1 MAYADFGSGFLSVL
15 DRASKMQRNSDYND
29 YRQGMLELSRNQDE
43 RAKELQPL
51 LVEDQTLKNQERRL
65 KNATEQ
71 ITFDATEY
79 STAALNYH
87 NSVGLTGNVF
97 KQGTNGNAVD
107 INLERAITGN
117 NKQLF
122 IDLANTTRG
131 GKLNRSIDINGDVVS
146 GKIADFKKV
155 GDENTGYFYEVT
167 IQPGNG
173 AEAGPMTQNR
183 TVNGDDLVKRIP
195 AKNFED
201 SARNVLAESYLTVGI
216 KGDTAVYKAMSEFE
230 QQDIL
235 NLEAERKARDLLL
248 QRIESIPDE
257 IDLGKKT
264 ELIGM
269 ATAANG
275 DELKALIQNVGLTD
289 DPTSFLAELEAEA
302 RAEYEADD
310 SSWRSDGSKK
320 SSKGFLGPVEN
331 TVEGGTMT
339 EVSIGVEINGE
350 EMDIPTMVPTLT
362 QDEVNTLANMQL
374 EGNAA
379 AIPQSIKQ
387 KAIDHAQQRIAAGK
401 SPFYHD
407 GEELVDE
414 LRALQTTDANGKVTF
429 SNPKRAKELEKE
441 LKNIIDDKSFNALIN
456 TEGRKVQAGKGE
468 RMVEWAEDQVQDFIK
483 LMDEEP
489 AQAAALV
496 AMGLISFIPAVR
508 VGGWVLRGGAN
519 VLKHVTTKAKKIDNA
534 TDKPGLIKKLFTR
547 NKKSEA
553 PTGNAGGATRQSPE
567 QLRTAQQQ
575 RRNNETFQRRD
586 YSDYDTPPTQRTGP
600 AEVRVSSPLP
610 GGGTPRSR
618 VGQAIDSTKQTIA
631 NNNPIAG
638 RRIAPARIA
647 IAAGA
652 TDYVLDSFADENG
665 EVPVTNIEQVTGK
678 RPKFTFNSDE
688 ALREAIINEVND
700 PDSEL
705 TKTFLVK
712 RGINAE
718 NFKRELP
725 KLPTEDQLRAIYA
738 VAKSSGASV
747 DDQLKMVSRM
757 RNQFVT
763 GSMDVNAD
771 QAQQTANQTRNSITS
786 RINAEETIRNNEF
799 NRNEK
804 RNPKPDQSRL
814 DSIATGVAD
823 IEALLVDEG
832 GAYTDANF
840 GKVKPKLNQLWRQ
853 ANNSLNVGEAAA
865 GREAALDATMSF
877 MGAISA
883 NQSAGMNWS
892 DQMDSF
898 FGDDAQLTIGNTAE
912 YLRAETKIVKGN
924 ERVSGFYFRNPAT
937 STKRLD
943 FPISISTMRKL
954 MGSKLVA
961 ELEKLALANNEA
973 ES

>member
-15 DRASKMQRNSDYND
+15 DRASKMQKNSDYND
-29 YRQGMLELSRNQDE
+29 YRQGMLELSKKEDK
-43 RAKELQPL
+43 RAEELQPL
-51 LVEDQTLKNQERRL
+51 AVEDQTLKNQERRL
-65 KNATEQ
+65 KIGTDQ

-79 STAALNYH
+79 SAAASLYH
-87 NSVGLTGNVF
+87 NSAGLTGDVF
-97 KQGTNGNAVD
+97 END
-107 INLERAITGN
+107 IARAITGT
-117 NKQLF
+117 NKQTFL
-122 IDLANTTRG
+122 DLANTSRG
-131 GKLNRSIDINGDVVS
+131 GKLNRSIDANGNVIP

-155 GDENTGYFYEVT
+155 GDESTGFFYEVT

-173 AEAGPMTQNR
+173 AEAGPMTENR

-195 AKNFED
+195 AESFEA
-201 SARNVLAESYLTVGI
+201 SARNLLATSYIEVGV
-216 KGDTAVYKAMSEFE
+216 KGDRAKYNAMSGFE
-230 QQDIL
+230 KQAIL
-235 NLEAERKARDLLL
+235 DLEAQRKARDLLL
-248 QRIESIPDE
+248 QQIESIPDE

-339 EVSIGVEINGE
+339 EVSIGVDINGE

-508 VGGWVLRGGAN
+508 VGGWILRGGAN
-519 VLKHVTTKAKKIDNA
+519 VLKHVTTKAKKIDKVA
-534 TDKPGLIKKLFTR
+534 DKPGRIKKIFTR
-547 NKKSEA
+547 NKKPEA
-553 PTGNAGGATRQSPE
+553 PTSSAGGATRQSPE

-575 RRNNETFQRRD
+575 RRNNEAFQRRD

-600 AEVRVSSPLP
+600 AEVRVSSSLP

-638 RRIAPARIA
+638 RRIAPTRIA

-678 RPKFTFNSDE
+678 RPKFSFNSDE
-688 ALREAIINEVND
+688 ALREAIINEAND

-705 TKTFLVK
+705 TQNFLMK
-712 RGINAE
+712 QGINAE

-725 KLPTEDQLRAIYA
+725 KLKTEDQLRALFA
-738 VAKSSGASV
+738 VAKSSGSSV
-747 DDQLKMVSRM
+747 DDQLKMVERM
-757 RNQFVT
+757 SNMFVT

-771 QAQQTANQTRNSITS
+771 QAQQTANQTRTSITG
-786 RINAEETIRNNEF
+786 RMNAEETIRNNAFE
-799 NRNEK
+799 RDQK
-804 RNPKPDQSRL
+804 RNPRPSQQRM
-814 DSIATGVAD
+814 DSFATKAAA
-823 IEALLVDEG
+823 IEPLLVGEDG
-832 GAYTDANF
+832 NYTLDKAADVMKGINE
-840 GKVKPKLNQLWRQ
+840 LWRMSANSINPTEQ
-853 ANNSLNVGEAAA
+853 AVGK
-865 GREAALDATMSF
+865 EAALDATMSF

-883 NQSAGMNWS
+883 TQSAGMNWS

-898 FGDDAQLTIGNTAE
+898 FGNDAQLTIGNTAE
-912 YLRAETKIVKGN
+912 HLRAEMKTVAGN
-924 ERVSGFYFRNPAT
+924 ERVSGFYFRDPAT
-937 STKRLD
+937 SAKRLD

-954 MGSKLVA
+954 MGTKLVA